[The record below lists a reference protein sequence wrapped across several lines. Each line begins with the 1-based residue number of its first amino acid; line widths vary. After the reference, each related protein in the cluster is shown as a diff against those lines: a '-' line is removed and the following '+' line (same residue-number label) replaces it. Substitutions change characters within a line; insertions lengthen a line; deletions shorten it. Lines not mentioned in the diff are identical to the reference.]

1 MNGDIVRAHL
11 RNGELLL
18 ARVAAT
24 ACLETAS
31 GDPEKG
37 EIYALLSRAW
47 FRLGQPRKAM
57 DAAEQA
63 AQLTDHWEASLSLA
77 EAMIGLG
84 DPLPA
89 RSLLSK
95 ALNTIREGG
104 SEARPEAGQVDA
116 EIQVG
121 AALAE
126 ACRAAGDPDTGI
138 EVANRALAWAE
149 RYAGF
154 QTTETADALHA
165 LGVCLH
171 GAGRDEDAF
180 RVLER
185 ALKIRRV
192 QVPKTTSVAATLDA
206 MAVALRNLRKP
217 LKAVELHQE
226 ALQIWID
233 TVGEHASPLGACRH
247 SYAQAL
253 HRTGDFLGAKRE
265 MEIALSITA
274 KTLGEDHV
282 DTWITRFELGRFEMD
297 VGEMMDGLQH
307 MEEARKIVAERLG
320 AHHPVVKAMDR
331 WL

>member
-1 MNGDIVRAHL
+1 MTGDIIRAHL

-31 GDPEKG
+31 DDPELG

-77 EAMIGLG
+77 EAMVGLG

-89 RSLLSK
+89 RSLLST
-95 ALNTIREGG
+95 ALSTVRQEG

-138 EVANRALAWAE
+138 DVASRALSWAE
-149 RYAGF
+149 RYMGYK
-154 QTTETADALHA
+154 TPETADALHA

-171 GAGRDEDAF
+171 GSGRDEEAF
-180 RVLER
+180 KVLER

-192 QVPKTTSVAATLDA
+192 HAPGTTSVAGTLDA
-206 MAVALRNLRKP
+206 LAVVQRNLRKP
-217 LKAVELHQE
+217 FKAVKLHQE
-226 ALQIWID
+226 ALKIWTQ

-253 HRTGDFLGAKRE
+253 HRTGDFLGAKTE
-265 MEIALSITA
+265 MEIALTITA
-274 KTLGEDHV
+274 RNLGQDHV

-297 VGEMMDGLQH
+297 VGEMEEGLRH

-320 AHHPVVKAMDR
+320 THHPVVKAMDR